1 MKSLKK
7 VLSLPYLKR
16 LLKMFIQLFL
26 ITGVIVAVSFVA
38 MGISIFFRKNGKFPT
53 FEIGKNKDMRK
64 LGITCVKHD
73 ELKCHN
79 HLKKVNRGNR
89 GSICKTC

>member
-1 MKSLKK
+1 MLIK
-7 VLSLPYLKR
+7 
-16 LLKMFIQLFL
+16 LFL
-26 ITGVIVAVSFVA
+26 LTGVIVAISFLA

-53 FEIGKNKDMRK
+53 FEIGKNKEMRK

-79 HLKKVNRGNR
+79 RLKKGNRGN
-89 GSICKTC
+89 ICKTC